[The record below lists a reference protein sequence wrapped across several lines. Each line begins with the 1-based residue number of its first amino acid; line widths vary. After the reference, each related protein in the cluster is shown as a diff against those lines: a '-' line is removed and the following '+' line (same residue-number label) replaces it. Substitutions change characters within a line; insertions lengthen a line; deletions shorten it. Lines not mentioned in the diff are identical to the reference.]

1 VNLSYSKEKTDLFVG
16 REKELLLLD
25 GFFDPILENQGTFVL
40 VEGET
45 GIGKTRLVERFLEKT
60 KSKGIT
66 LIRGHGYHGEISSYR
81 LYSEM
86 LRYYFSSIRYDTRYL
101 APILDNLTI
110 ALLEK
115 IVPELK
121 QYLPFDVSSI
131 TAPPLAPK
139 EEKQRFFDTLLLFF
153 TKLSQRYPLIINIED
168 LHWLEPDTL
177 ELLRYLI
184 TNFRKSP
191 ILVIATS
198 RGAEAGSFLER
209 WLTGLEDQRLVRL
222 LKLSGLDVAE
232 VKDLAGGFF
241 NADLSRNFFDW
252 LLAYTAGNP
261 LFIHETIRSGMEQ
274 NVFYYD
280 PVESCWEV
288 KEEYSEIIREPATMQ
303 SVIDRRL
310 SGLDELARKVLA
322 YAAVMGDKFDLET
335 LKKLLVVPLL
345 DLKQSV
351 GNLIVGNLIRKVSD
365 NDEEKGTYRF
375 THHVVRLHIYQ
386 RLNVEFRQ
394 KAHKKIATLMEKDH
408 VKRKTSSKLEEL
420 AYHYSRGKK
429 DSASIKKSI
438 NYLML
443 AGQKMLK
450 QSSEGKAEQYFLQ
463 ALELVESRPDTKEKH
478 AQRLKLLE
486 CLGEV
491 QSRLGKSDSAIRY
504 YQQVLKSGRLKKL
517 SDPLRGAQTHRKI
530 GYVYHTI
537 ADYSTAISYY
547 ERALEILRDTSSK
560 PKRAEYIA
568 ICNSLGLTY
577 VMKGEHQQ
585 CAYWS
590 NQGIK
595 LAGRKKR
602 SPLVEQSYNN
612 LGMIAY
618 SQGRYHEAIEYFN
631 RCLDIQKKVQDQSRL
646 SALNINLGVIHL
658 HLGQYDQ
665 AEEFYQKGLNLASEM
680 GNLAWKAII
689 YNNLGVMYKDKGDW
703 EKAIGYL
710 EKSLKIREQYGDR
723 RGMLSTYDNL
733 GVTFLSQG
741 QLDKALEYVKQSYEL
756 CHQIG
761 AKDLLPV
768 IQTDLGEVYFQL
780 GQQEKGINLV
790 QEALNLAVEKS
801 SRLTMGIAKRTLGRF
816 YLSLKEY
823 EKAINLLQESKNIF
837 EELGSRFHLAQTLE
851 SLGWCLIDAAQTKES
866 KEKEADLLEGAEALK
881 QAVSILSELGF
892 EKRLSALAKKIKVN
906 RLVSGLESV
915 LNEIEKKTSGLKVR
929 MDTGGREKLKTTLG
943 ISGDYVDHLRIY
955 CFGRFRVYR
964 PFELEEISTKEWGS
978 VKAKQILAYLTVKDP
993 KKIGVSRD
1001 KLVDAIWPEID
1012 PQSLGNTFHVTLSH
1026 LRKAVEQ
1033 SAKEIKKT
1041 EREQYIISQTGVYR
1055 IDWDVKIWSDIGEFL
1070 SCLDRAGQFQKEEK
1084 LHLMDLEYQKAAELY
1099 SSNLLEDFYE
1109 SWAEQARDEYRE
1121 KYNVVFGRLAQS
1133 AWEKTDYE
1141 KCIRYLQSLLLSDP
1155 TDEEA
1160 HRMIMLSYALLGS
1173 RSAAIRQF
1181 KVCENNLK
1189 KYLEIEPEPETVSL
1203 HKKIKHGNPKDY
1215 RKLLN
1220 LVG

>member
-1 VNLSYSKEKTDLFVG
+1 MNLPYPKEKNDTFVG
-16 REKELLLLD
+16 REKELRLLD
-25 GFFDPILENQGTFVL
+25 GFFDPILENQGSFVL

-60 KSKGIT
+60 KSKGATI
-66 LIRGHGYHGEISSYR
+66 IRGHGYHGEISPYR
-81 LYSEM
+81 LFSEM
-86 LRYYFSSIRYDTRYL
+86 LRHYFSSIHYDTRYL

-131 TAPPLAPK
+131 TAPPLSPK

-153 TKLSQRYPLIINIED
+153 TKLSQRYPLILNIED
-168 LHWLEPDTL
+168 LHWLEVDTL

-198 RGAEAGSFLER
+198 RGAVAGSFMEK
-209 WLTGLEDQRLVRL
+209 WLTGLEDQRLVRC
-222 LKLSGLDVAE
+222 LKLSGLDATE
-232 VKDLAGGFF
+232 VKDLAEDFF
-241 NADLSRNFFDW
+241 NADLSGNFFDW

-261 LFIHETIRSGMEQ
+261 LFINETLRSGMEQ

-280 PVESCWEV
+280 PVESRWEV
-288 KEEYSEIIREPATMQ
+288 KEKYSEKIIEPATIQ

-310 SGLDELARKVLA
+310 SGLDQLTLMVLSH
-322 YAAVMGDKFDLET
+322 AAIIGDRFDLNT
-335 LKKLLVVPLL
+335 LQKLLVILL
-345 DLKQSV
+345 LNLKQAV
-351 GNLIVGNLIRKVSD
+351 GNLIVGNLIQQIP
-365 NDEEKGTYRF
+365 NQGEEKGFYRF

-386 RLNVEFRQ
+386 GLSIEFRQ
-394 KAHKKIATLMEKDH
+394 NIHQKIAALMEKGQG
-408 VKRKTSSKLEEL
+408 KQRLSSKSEVL

-429 DSASIKKSI
+429 DSTSIRKST

-450 QSSEGKAEQYFLQ
+450 QYSEGKAEQYFLQ
-463 ALELVESRPDTKEKH
+463 ALELIKNRPDSKEKH
-478 AQRLKLLE
+478 TQLLKLLE

-491 QSRLGKSDSAIRY
+491 QSRLGKPDYAIRY
-504 YQQVLKSGRLKKL
+504 YQEVLESAKTKKL
-517 SDPLRGAQTHRKI
+517 SDPLREAQTHRKI

-547 ERALEILRDTSSK
+547 ERALKILKDTSSR
-560 PKRAEYIA
+560 PKRAEHIA

-585 CAYWS
+585 CAHWS

-595 LAGRKKR
+595 LAGKEKY
-602 SPLVEQSYNN
+602 SPLVEQGYNN

-618 SQGRYHEAIEYFN
+618 SQGKYQEAIGYFN

-658 HLGQYDQ
+658 HLGQYDR
-665 AEEFYQKGLNLASEM
+665 AEDFYHKGLNLASEM

-741 QLDKALEYVKQSYEL
+741 QLDKALDYVYQSFEL
-756 CHQIG
+756 CRQIG

-768 IQTDLGEVYFQL
+768 IQTDLGEVYFHLNQK
-780 GQQEKGINLV
+780 EKAFSLV

-801 SRLTMGIAKRTLGRF
+801 SRLTVGIAKRAMGRF
-816 YLSLKEY
+816 HLSIKEY
-823 EKAINLLQESKNIF
+823 EKGTSLLQESKIIF

-851 SLGWCLIDAAQTKES
+851 SLGLCLTHIAQTEES
-866 KEKEADLLEGAEALK
+866 KEKETSLQKGIDTLD
-881 QAVSILSELGF
+881 QAVKILSELGF
-892 EKRLSALAKKIKVN
+892 EKRLTALAERIKQN
-906 RLVSGLESV
+906 KLDIELKPI
-915 LNEIEKKTSGLKVR
+915 LNEIEEKTYGLKVK
-929 MDTGGREKLKTTLG
+929 MDTDECEKVKTPIG
-943 ISGDYVDHLRIY
+943 ISGDYIDYLRIY

-964 PFELEEISTKEWGS
+964 PYELEEVSSKEWGS
-978 VKAKQILAYLTVKDP
+978 IKAKQILAYLAVKDTR
-993 KKIGVSRD
+993 KIGVTRD

-1012 PQSLGNTFHVTLSH
+1012 PQNLGNTFHVTLSH
-1026 LRKAVEQ
+1026 LRKAIEGSGKEV
-1033 SAKEIKKT
+1033 KEI
-1041 EREQYIISQTGVYR
+1041 
-1055 IDWDVKIWSDIGEFL
+1055 
-1070 SCLDRAGQFQKEEK
+1070 EK
-1084 LHLMDLEYQKAAELY
+1084 
-1099 SSNLLEDFYE
+1099 
-1109 SWAEQARDEYRE
+1109 R
-1121 KYNVVFGRLAQS
+1121 G
-1133 AWEKTDYE
+1133 
-1141 KCIRYLQSLLLSDP
+1141 IRYFS
-1155 TDEEA
+1155 
-1160 HRMIMLSYALLGS
+1160 S
-1173 RSAAIRQF
+1173 RG
-1181 KVCENNLK
+1181 V
-1189 KYLEIEPEPETVSL
+1189 P
-1203 HKKIKHGNPKDY
+1203 D
-1215 RKLLN
+1215 
-1220 LVG
+1220 